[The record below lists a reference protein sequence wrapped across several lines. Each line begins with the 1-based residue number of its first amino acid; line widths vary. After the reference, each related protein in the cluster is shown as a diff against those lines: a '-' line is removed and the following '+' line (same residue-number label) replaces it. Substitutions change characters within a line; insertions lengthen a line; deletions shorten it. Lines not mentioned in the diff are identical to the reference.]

1 MDLTTHPFLN
11 VMWTFFVI
19 FVWLGWFILLIR
31 IASDIFRRHD
41 IGGGAKAVWVI
52 FVVLLPF
59 LGSLVY
65 LIKEGS
71 HLGRRDMEEAKALQA
86 QADARAIQAAG
97 AGGASVAAEIERA
110 KALLDSGAIDQAE
123 FEKMKSQVRL
133 T

>member
-1 MDLTTHPFLN
+1 VDLTTHPFLD

-86 QADARAIQAAG
+86 QMDARIIQAAG
-97 AGGASVAAEIERA
+97 ADGASAAAEIARA
-110 KALLDSGAIDQAE
+110 KSLLDAGTINQAE
-123 FEKMKSQVRL
+123 FEKVKSRVML